1 MAFYIRR
8 TRVRYSKAEWSIFK
22 KKVWNCITHIKS
34 TMKYVD
40 NCKQYGKCEYTY
52 YNATNFLRFIDIIL
66 DNRVLLSFEGAGRVG
81 KHFNH

>member
-1 MAFYIRR
+1 
-8 TRVRYSKAEWSIFK
+8 
-22 KKVWNCITHIKS
+22 
-34 TMKYVD
+34 MKYVD